1 MLAAEYQR
9 LSEHEDQYW
18 WYIAQREHLLE
29 EVGRLPLPSGARV
42 LDAGCGTGRNLLTLT
57 RKGGYQG
64 YGIDVSPHAAAH
76 WNGQAGLSRM
86 LASVNELPF
95 ADDSF
100 DLVVSV
106 DVLGCSGVQADR
118 AMAEFR
124 RVLSEGGYL
133 VLLVPA
139 YQWLRSRHDE
149 AVHSVHRFGRQELAA
164 LAFRNGLKVIR
175 LGHRFMTFFP
185 AIAGVRL
192 WRKRALSMRESAQSD
207 LSPMPS
213 WLNAGLLAIARLE
226 RRWLGRCELPF
237 GTTLL
242 MVARK

>member
-18 WYIAQREHLLE
+18 WYIAQREHLTD
-29 EVGRLPLPSGARV
+29 VVRRLSLPSGVRM
-42 LDAGCGTGRNLLTLT
+42 LDAGCGTGRNLLTLA
-57 RKGGYQG
+57 REGRYQG

-100 DLVVSV
+100 ELVVSV
-106 DVLGCSGVQADR
+106 DVLGCRGVQADR

-124 RVLSEGGYL
+124 RVLSVGGYL

-139 YQWLRSRHDE
+139 YQWLRSSHDE
-149 AVHSVHRFGRQELAA
+149 AVHSVHRFGRRELAA
-164 LAFRNGLKVIR
+164 LASRSGLSVIR

-192 WRKRALSMRESAQSD
+192 WRKRFQRMQISPHSD
-207 LSPMPS
+207 LSALPS
-213 WLNAGLLAIARLE
+213 WLNTGLLALARLE